1 MWDLDC
7 IFISKSN
14 CSFWT
19 GLHTEMV
26 LALCYLCR
34 ESVNRAKIRRAG
46 GLPLMLRIIRNCST
60 ATLRSSILNALV
72 QFLYDETSLQVRI
85 TCVILLF
92 CCCARD
98 VIMADVIMLLIIC
111 VCFV

>member
-1 MWDLDC
+1 M
-7 IFISKSN
+7 FISTLDF
-14 CSFWT
+14 SFWT

-34 ESVNRAKIRRAG
+34 ESVNRAKIRHAG

-60 ATLRSSILNALV
+60 STVRSSLFSALV
-72 QFLYDETSLQVRI
+72 QFLYDETSLQVRM
-85 TCVILLF
+85 TCSVVLLL

-98 VIMADVIMLLIIC
+98 VVMADIIVLLIIY